1 MASSAAPFVGPRQ
14 ANGAGKDWTR
24 TPSRWTMAFGAIGM
38 KKLGDMGANPTIQI
52 DVVVLDEVRL
62 EAMIAEAPASTPT
75 LGRSLPP
82 PLPPSAL
89 ESRQPPATSVAE
101 APRRSNLVLVLALVA
116 CLAVSFGVVALL
128 RMRSAAAPT
137 PAPNPTTS
145 PSVITVP
152 TVDMNDETPAAR

>member
-1 MASSAAPFVGPRQ
+1 
-14 ANGAGKDWTR
+14 
-24 TPSRWTMAFGAIGM
+24 MAFGAIGM

-52 DVVVLDEVRL
+52 DVVDLDEVRL

-75 LGRSLPP
+75 LGRS
-82 PLPPSAL
+82 LPPSAL